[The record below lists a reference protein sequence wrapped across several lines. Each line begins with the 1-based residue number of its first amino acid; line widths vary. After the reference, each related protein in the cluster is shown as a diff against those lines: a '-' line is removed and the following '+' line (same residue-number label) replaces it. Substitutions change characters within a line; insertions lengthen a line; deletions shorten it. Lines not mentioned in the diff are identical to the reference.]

1 KLDYEEI
8 ADQVFYLLPAS
19 DYYVEDENGHF
30 ESIADDEAAVEN
42 LVEEDAIELK
52 IAGIVKPVEDAT
64 TAAISTPIAYTNE
77 LTKHLIDYAN
87 DSDVVQAQ
95 EESPETNVLN
105 GLRFDAD
112 NDDQKIEDTRE
123 YLSNLTISE
132 KADFVRS
139 MQESDEESA
148 QMSSAMPDM
157 GEEQLAAS
165 FDGLVENLDS
175 ETLLSIYDSSIST
188 GSYDDN
194 MEAFGVISL
203 DAYSSINIYADNFED
218 KEAISAGI
226 DDYNASVDEEEKITY
241 ADFAGLI

>member
-1 KLDYEEI
+1 ML
-8 ADQVFYLLPAS
+8 FRS
-19 DYYVEDENGHF
+19 
-30 ESIADDEAAVEN
+30 ADDEAAVEN

-139 MQESDEESA
+139 MQES
-148 QMSSAMPDM
+148 
-157 GEEQLAAS
+157 
-165 FDGLVENLDS
+165 
-175 ETLLSIYDSSIST
+175 
-188 GSYDDN
+188 
-194 MEAFGVISL
+194 VI
-203 DAYSSINIYADNFED
+203 
-218 KEAISAGI
+218 
-226 DDYNASVDEEEKITY
+226 T
-241 ADFAGLI
+241 